1 MIDIDTI
8 TRLALESAGGLN
20 SLREVVLS
28 LAMHGKLVDQDP
40 FDESASILLQ
50 RLKEK
55 NSYDGMPDKKSAKQL
70 PDFTPLK
77 ESDHPYQLPSGW
89 VWVKLSSV
97 GEINPRNKTED
108 DSQVGFIPMSLIQDG
123 YANKHSFQI
132 KKWSEVKQGFTHF
145 QEGDIGVAKITP
157 CFENRKSC
165 VFRNLPNGK
174 GAGTT
179 ELHIYRDTYNVF
191 DPEYL
196 LLYFKTESFIS
207 IGKSNMTGTAG
218 QQRIPKNY
226 FTETPIPLPP
236 LAEQKRITEKI
247 KYLMHQ
253 CEELDEKCVVRS
265 ENLRLA
271 HSASIKRF
279 LSADNADEFA
289 SSWEF
294 ISKHFEIFYS
304 AKENVE
310 ELKKAI
316 LTLAMKGKLVDQD
329 PNDEP
334 TTKIIISTRQE
345 LSFHRSDPSRRA
357 VSDNTVTRNHDLYE
371 IPASWVWTT
380 VGEIS
385 RHNSGK
391 TLDKARNSGEMRD
404 YITTSNLYW
413 GRFELSQLRQMPIQD
428 KELERCTALK
438 GDLLICEGG
447 EAGRAAVWEKDFGV
461 CFQNHIHR
469 VRLLGGIDPYFVY
482 LYFRKLAYTG
492 EIDSYRKGVGI
503 SNMSSKSLASIPV
516 PLPPINEQKR
526 IVKSVEQYLMIC
538 DELIEKL
545 DEAVLKQSQVLE
557 SIVRQVTAS

>member
-89 VWVKLSSV
+89 VWVKLSSI

-179 ELHIYRDTYNVF
+179 ELHIYRDTCNVF
-191 DPEYL
+191 DPEFL

-207 IGKSNMTGTAG
+207 IGKSKMTGTAG

-226 FTETPIPLPP
+226 FSETPIPLPP
-236 LAEQKRITEKI
+236 LAEQKRITDKI
-247 KYLMHQ
+247 AYLLHQ
-253 CEELDEKCVVRS
+253 CEELDEKCIVRS

-271 HSASIKRF
+271 HSASIKR
-279 LSADNADEFA
+279 LIESENADVFA

-294 ISKHFEIFYS
+294 ICNHFDVFYS
-304 AKENVE
+304 TKENVE

-316 LTLAMKGKLVDQD
+316 LTLAMKGKLVPQD
-329 PNDEP
+329 NNDTPVSDLLQNIRKLKKEYNSYGRNQRTKIYLTHIPNTWKWIRLDEYAELIMGQSPQSSSYNNDEEGLP
-334 TTKIIISTRQE
+334 FFQ
-345 LSFHRSDPSRRA
+345 
-357 VSDNTVTRNHDLYE
+357 
-371 IPASWVWTT
+371 
-380 VGEIS
+380 
-385 RHNSGK
+385 GK
-391 TLDKARNSGEMRD
+391 A
-404 YITTSNLYW
+404 
-413 GRFELSQLRQMPIQD
+413 
-428 KELERCTALK
+428 
-438 GDLLICEGG
+438 
-447 EAGRAAVWEKDFGV
+447 DFGDISPKV
-461 CFQNHIHR
+461 STWCSSPQKIAPPNSILIS
-469 VRLLGGIDPYFVY
+469 VRAPVGPTNICPFEACIGRGLAAINCLAGADNMY
-482 LYFRKLAYTG
+482 LMYYLRSIEGVIASYGTG
-492 EIDSYRKGVGI
+492 STFKAITKKV
-503 SNMSSKSLASIPV
+503 LQSIMVPV
-516 PLPPINEQKR
+516 PPQEEQKR
-526 IVKSVEQYLMIC
+526 IVAKIEYLLALC
-538 DELIEKL
+538 DELLNSLHKKRCKQTDL
-545 DEAVLKQSQVLE
+545 TRAVLNEVEKP
-557 SIVRQVTAS
+557 